1 MSKISFL
8 TLNEECKTFSLAPD
22 VEVKVLQYL
31 PIEQKNDIIQ
41 LALQNSEEN
50 GTYNL
55 LLLDMYFHLYICYLY
70 TDIDFTEEEKAN
82 ASTTYDILLSTG
94 VIEQVL
100 AAMKKEEYDA
110 LYDTLMQTLEA
121 RMKYKST
128 IASVINSFIEQLP
141 ANAEKANEI
150 IKSFDPE
157 QFQQVI
163 QFAQAANGGRPIQ
176 N

>member
-8 TLNEECKTFSLAPD
+8 TLNEECNIINLAPD
-22 VEVKVLQYL
+22 VQIKVLQYL

-55 LLLDMYFHLYICYLY
+55 LKLDMYFHLYICYLY
-70 TDIDFTEEEKAN
+70 TDIDFDDEEKDN
-82 ASTTYDILLSTG
+82 ASATYDILMSSK

-110 LYDTLMQTLEA
+110 LFDTLMQTLEA
-121 RMKYKST
+121 RMKYKNT
-128 IASVINSFIEQLP
+128 IASVINGFIEQLP
-141 ANAEKANEI
+141 INAENAAEI
-150 IKSFDPE
+150 IKNFNPE

-163 QFAQAANGGRPIQ
+163 QFAQAANGNRPIQ
-176 N
+176 